1 MAMYCVISCWRDSMA
16 YCTASTRLSS
26 KKPCRR
32 AEDFKCELQRK
43 RGSGSE
49 KRAVVPVLLRKAH
62 LVLVDVDPVSKLG
75 GRGVECQQGVRGL
88 PGVGGL
94 GLQPE
99 QLRAQPVAAR
109 HERVAKL
116 LR

>member
-1 MAMYCVISCWRDSMA
+1 MFAARPQ
-16 YCTASTRLSS
+16 RG
-26 KKPCRR
+26 
-32 AEDFKCELQRK
+32 EL
-43 RGSGSE
+43 SE
-49 KRAVVPVLLRKAH
+49 KINRRLIGAMKTAHAALGGGKDEGSALDLRLGEGKVLYQER
-62 LVLVDVDPVSKLG
+62 VLVDVDPVPKLG

-94 GLQPE
+94 SLQPE